1 MLHHLHTL
9 PNIKSMQP
17 YHFIIYFKPGRPHL
31 RSVSSP
37 PPCNDDD
44 PPEAAASTRSATVG
58 SPSSHG
64 AGGPTRQ
71 GRTTA
76 RFRAQTRGE
85 PRSDPAADKAT
96 DRAFSARAWRDI
108 PSVLEVT
115 QTKTLVEERSEVL
128 HSLHL
133 ELLNHNWRS
142 QRGRQVPSGG
152 EYPKWFLTMKHKGN
166 FRPSHLRRWLR
177 CRPVVDVAVGDT

>member
-9 PNIKSMQP
+9 PNIKSMQLH
-17 YHFIIYFKPGRPHL
+17 HFIIYFKPGRPHL

-96 DRAFSARAWRDI
+96 DRAFSARA
-108 PSVLEVT
+108 
-115 QTKTLVEERSEVL
+115 
-128 HSLHL
+128 
-133 ELLNHNWRS
+133 
-142 QRGRQVPSGG
+142 
-152 EYPKWFLTMKHKGN
+152 
-166 FRPSHLRRWLR
+166 
-177 CRPVVDVAVGDT
+177 